1 MIRKAL
7 LGVICSSII
16 ISLKGAV
23 PLADVVNTPSNTVN
37 VTVPSSLNLVFNSDG
52 SNSLDSLSI
61 GNESLVPITIG
72 NISASLYNDWRLVPS
87 DSIISKDTKE
97 LSFTI
102 EGKDLASGDNSYSI
116 EIGSKSEKDLGVMI
130 KRGAWSNSIS
140 EKALDLAINYDIG
153 KSDFTLSFDSSGGS
167 DIENISAKNGDTIV
181 LPTPSKVGYT
191 FLGWKSSSGV
201 VYDGGSSYVMPIG
214 GDTFIAQ
221 WRVNKLYIQYSMN
234 GGTLKDPHGSQYS
247 SDSDGFVLK
256 SGNKIIHTLEYGGT
270 APSDS
275 GLADCNSQ
283 THINISKEGYLA
295 LDGFE
300 WNTEADGSGKSF
312 NQHTIYKTSELADLS
327 NGDVTLT
334 LYVNWKPIKYTINFD
349 GNGSDDGS
357 MVDTV
362 VSYDSLVNLTT
373 NKFSKTGHV
382 FTGWNANGFDTSV
395 DYNDGES
402 VLNLS
407 NKDGDVVTLYAQW
420 TEVPSDLEVNLNGGS
435 YNSPSSYNLSIGS
448 TVHLDSPSREG
459 YSFSGWSNNTNGYLG
474 KSTFSD
480 IIPSTKNIIPYSY
493 GDFMLGIPDSES
505 LLFEDVPASSDNPVG
520 GSTELKV
527 TNLKGVLWGD
537 GGGFNKSCFSKPNGL
552 FIHTFIA
559 KIPKGVK
566 IISANNSLGDGASIK
581 WLTTRYGTGEWETYS
596 YLVRCGSTG
605 TFHDFGYLAV
615 SAIDPNVI
623 SYPFS
628 WYVAYNNIIDISD
641 DVQDVADTYV
651 MGSKAGSINA
661 KWTPKK
667 YKVNFDENYIENN
680 LYDTFYDLGY
690 WDFNSTIDSS
700 NSSFSIKDDNSLD
713 SGKYVEISLGT
724 PVGDNFVGGYYYGG
738 DKLEAG
744 KTYTWMVNI
753 KASTEGILSQIGDE
767 QNGVLY
773 DIGIDTEWKTIR
785 HTFTAQNTP
794 HGSFTFYY
802 EPTGSFQQ
810 GDKIY
815 VSNLQLMEGSPSVLT
830 EIKDYG
836 SNLGTLPIPTRG
848 GYTFLGWYTGVNS
861 GDKTGSDAIVLVD
874 NSTYYAR
881 WSPNSDTKYVVNHYQ
896 MNLDGSTYSL
906 VETENLRGV
915 SNNNLSLDSLKKSY
929 TGFTYE
935 NGKVNNKVVSSVNIS
950 PDGGTII
957 DLYYSRNKVVL
968 DINAIVDGK
977 VYGVGTPY
985 MTYDLTVNGVKVQT
999 QEGEGYDLV
1008 YCGSEYEVSNIN
1020 AKLGYSYVGVK
1031 TGVIESQGNGY
1042 DLKGVVT
1049 DTSRH
1054 GVFIVLDKNLYPITY
1069 DLDGGSIVGQKDSY
1083 TVDTETFTLPIPT
1096 KEGYTFLGWTG
1107 SNGSVPQTS
1116 AAIDK
1121 GSIGSKSFKANW
1133 SINTYSSRIFHWIW
1147 GMKNGEGNNESKRA
1161 FLLKSVPYDFL
1172 YGDGFYLDSSYAVAI
1187 PNGFKLRNTF
1197 GTKAISG
1204 LWEDY
1209 PLGTLVHQKSY
1220 VMDFEYDYDPIEYN
1234 IAYNLDGG
1242 INSPLNPDTYNV
1254 LYGVTLEPPT
1264 KEGYT
1269 FDGWYIGDEKVEGI
1283 NIGANANFSNTE
1295 DIYNELANRTTG
1307 DITLKAKWSIN
1318 NYYLVVVG
1326 VVDSEYIPSLKNYH
1340 VLFDVYINDSLY
1352 ASDISD
1358 ICIKFPYNTK
1368 YEIRNIR
1375 PVNTLVF
1382 NGVIEWNEKDKVYKG
1397 LSGNIPSG
1405 STKVVLSLSSN

>member
-214 GDTFIAQ
+214 GDELVAQ
-221 WRVNKLYIQYSMN
+221 WRVNKLYIQFHMN
-234 GGTLKDPHGSQYS
+234 GGSLSDKVGSGISAKGDLITYKGSTSVSIFDYGDTLPSTGLVNWNNENNINIWKTGYIASKGAEWS
-247 SDSDGFVLK
+247 ITSDGTGKTFDQTVVYK
-256 SGNKIIHTLEYGGT
+256 V
-270 APSDS
+270 SD
-275 GLADCNSQ
+275 
-283 THINISKEGYLA
+283 
-295 LDGFE
+295 
-300 WNTEADGSGKSF
+300 
-312 NQHTIYKTSELADLS
+312 LADLS

-334 LYVNWKPIKYTINFD
+334 LYVNWKPIKYTINFYGNWSD
-349 GNGSDDGS
+349 GGSTAS
-357 MVDTV
+357 MNVDYDTSKSLTKNRFTKQGYSFSKWNFNEFGTSTSYSDEQVISNLSSIDSGV
-362 VSYDSLVNLTT
+362 VS
-373 NKFSKTGHV
+373 
-382 FTGWNANGFDTSV
+382 
-395 DYNDGES
+395 
-402 VLNLS
+402 
-407 NKDGDVVTLYAQW
+407 LYAQW
-420 TEVPSDLEVNLNGGS
+420 KPNAYSVNINPNNDVS
-435 YNSPSSYNLSIGS
+435 SPSSFNDTIGRFYDLES
-448 TVHLDSPSREG
+448 VQKVG
-459 YSFSGWSNNTNGYLG
+459 YDFSGWSKNENSLGLFGKKHYSDSLYAPAVYNNKDNG
-474 KSTFSD
+474 SVT
-480 IIPSTKNIIPYSY
+480 I
-493 GDFMLGIPDSES
+493 ES
-505 LLFEDVPASSDNPVG
+505 LP
-520 GSTELKV
+520 GSYQDYPYYTSNIYKI
-527 TNLKGVLWGD
+527 TSTGD
-537 GGGFNKSCFSKPNGL
+537 AYPGYGGFIDFINSSPNKVY
-552 FIHTFIA
+552 IHTFMA
-559 KIPKGVK
+559 KLPKGTM
-566 IISANNSLGDGASIK
+566 ISDFRNPIGNGGYSE
-581 WLTTRYGTGEWETYS
+581 WLTTKYGTGEWQWYAYKVVCGDSGNFSSFGHIAVEKLDNLLTKEPS
-596 YLVRCGSTG
+596 AAEPLVWYIG
-605 TFHDFGYLAV
+605 HHNM
-615 SAIDPNVI
+615 IDVTDQDSVTNDCFI
-623 SYPFS
+623 
-628 WYVAYNNIIDISD
+628 NLGSD
-641 DVQDVADTYV
+641 DVLT
-651 MGSKAGSINA
+651 A

-700 NSSFSIKDDNSLD
+700 NSSFAIKEDNSLD

-744 KTYTWMVNI
+744 KTYTWMINI

-861 GDKTGSDAIVLVD
+861 GDKTGSDAIVSVD

-950 PDGGTII
+950 PDGGTVI

-968 DINAIVDGK
+968 DINAIVGGT

-985 MTYDLTVNGVKVQT
+985 MSYDLTVNGVKVQT
-999 QEGEGYDLV
+999 QEGDGYDLV
-1008 YCGSEYEVSNIN
+1008 YYGSEYEVSNIN

-1220 VMDFEYDYDPIEYN
+1220 TMDFEYDYDPIEYN
-1234 IAYNLDGG
+1234 ITYNLDGG
-1242 INSPLNPDTYNV
+1242 INSPLNPNTYNV
-1254 LYGVTLEPPT
+1254 LYGVTLEPPI

-1295 DIYNELANRTTG
+1295 DIYNELASRTTG
-1307 DITLKAKWSIN
+1307 DITLKAKWNIN
-1318 NYYLVVVG
+1318 NYYLDVDG
-1326 VVDSEYIPSLKNYH
+1326 VVDNEYIPSLKNYH

-1352 ASDISD
+1352 ASDISG